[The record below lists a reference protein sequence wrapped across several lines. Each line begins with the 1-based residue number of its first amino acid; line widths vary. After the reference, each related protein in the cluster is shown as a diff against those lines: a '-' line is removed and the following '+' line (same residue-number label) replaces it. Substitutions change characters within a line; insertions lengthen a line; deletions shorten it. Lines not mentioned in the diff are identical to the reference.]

1 MFNKPNAYFCEN
13 TCMAA
18 NTSQI
23 VTFIKIS
30 NCKFKLLN
38 VLKFF

>member
-13 TCMAA
+13 MAA